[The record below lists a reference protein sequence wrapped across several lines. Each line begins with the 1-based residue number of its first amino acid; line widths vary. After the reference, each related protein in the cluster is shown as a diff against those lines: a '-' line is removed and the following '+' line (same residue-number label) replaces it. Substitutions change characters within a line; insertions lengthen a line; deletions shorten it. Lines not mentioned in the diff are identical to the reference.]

1 MKRRDFL
8 KVTPAAAMAYMMNGL
23 PVKAL
28 AASPLLKLLARQA
41 EATGRVMVFIQ
52 LVGGNDGLNTI
63 IPIDQYSALS
73 TARGNVL
80 IPEEKVLKLNGIL
93 ETGFH
98 PAMSGLR
105 DLFNNSMVNIV
116 QGASYTNPNYSHFRA
131 TDIWLTGASSN
142 QYLNDGWLGRYLADE
157 NPDYP
162 QVLTPDPLAIQIGA
176 TVSTALQG
184 PNVNMGMAVTSIEN
198 FYNIVNNQVTPA
210 PPTPAG
216 HELTFLRFIAQQTQ
230 QYTSS
235 LQAAAAK
242 ANNLSKLY
250 PEKNSLADQLKI
262 VARLIAG
269 GLSTPVYMVSLGG
282 FDTHAGQVEGMDTT
296 TGTHADLLGKLSTAV
311 TAFFDDL
318 KLLKVDDRV
327 AAMTFSEFG
336 RRILSNGGL
345 GTDHGTAA
353 PVMVFG
359 KYVNPG
365 IIGSNPVI
373 PDNATVR
380 DDLEMQYDYRK
391 IYAAVL
397 TDWFGAPR
405 EVWLDALQDYYTPLP
420 IFRKDD
426 KQILEERNE
435 DPVSQNYPNPF
446 SDKTCISFNSQ
457 GGSVRIMLYDAAGR
471 MVKLVAD
478 KEYDAGYNHVY
489 LYREGLPPGNY
500 VYKFMNWNNKASKK
514 LTIID

>member
-8 KVTPAAAMAYMMNGL
+8 KVTPAAAMAWMINGL
-23 PVKAL
+23 PVKAV
-28 AASPLLKLLARQA
+28 AASPILQLLARQA
-41 EATGRVMVFIQ
+41 ESTGRVMVLIQ

-63 IPIDQYSALS
+63 IPLDQYSALS

-80 IPEEKVLKLNGIL
+80 IPEEKVLRVQGVL

-98 PAMSGLR
+98 PAMTGIR
-105 DLFNNSMVNIV
+105 DMFNDSMVNVV
-116 QGASYTNPNYSHFRA
+116 QAVGYTNPNYSHFRA

-142 QYLNDGWLGRYLADE
+142 EYLKDGWMGRYLADE

-198 FYNIVNNQVTPA
+198 FYNIVNNEVTPA

-230 QYTSS
+230 TYTGA
-235 LQAAAAK
+235 LQAAAGK
-242 ANNLSKLY
+242 ANNLSQLY

-282 FDTHAGQVEGMDTT
+282 FDTHAGQVDNADTT
-296 TGTHADLLGKLSTAV
+296 AGSHADLLGKLSTAV
-311 TAFFDDL
+311 TAFFDDC
-318 KLLKVDDRV
+318 KLLKIDNRV

-336 RRILSNGGL
+336 RRIISNGGL

-365 IIGSNPVI
+365 FIGTNPVI

-380 DDLEMQYDYRK
+380 DDLEMQYDYRR

-397 TDWFGAPR
+397 ADWFKAPHDT
-405 EVWLDALQDYYTPLP
+405 WIDALQDYYTILP
-420 IFRKDD
+420 VFRKDD
-426 KQILEERNE
+426 ETILTDRSEE
-435 DPVSQNYPNPF
+435 PVSQNYPNPF

-457 GGSVRIMLYDAAGR
+457 GGSVRIELYDAAGR
-471 MVKLVAD
+471 LVKVPVD
-478 KEYDAGYNHVY
+478 KEFDAGYNHAYVY
-489 LYREGLPPGNY
+489 RDGLTAGNY
-500 VYKFMNWNNKASKK
+500 VYKFMNGNNKSSKK
-514 LTIID
+514 MTIID